1 MNSESTKPLNNSPLD
16 NGCNHFHKE
25 NTIKLERTQTQ
36 YQIQNLLTY
45 KVQKRPLKQDTKN
58 YLKDNTIKSKYGK
71 KPRDENLFIII
82 Y

>member
-1 MNSESTKPLNNSPLD
+1 MAAIIFTKKIQL
-16 NGCNHFHKE
+16 
-25 NTIKLERTQTQ
+25 ILERTQTQ